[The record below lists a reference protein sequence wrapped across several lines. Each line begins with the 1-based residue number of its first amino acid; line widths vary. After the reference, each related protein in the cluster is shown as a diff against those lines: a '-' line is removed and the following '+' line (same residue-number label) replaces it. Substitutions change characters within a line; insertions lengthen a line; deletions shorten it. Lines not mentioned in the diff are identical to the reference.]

1 MQKKDEMISVLFKG
15 TEFEKSCLEQPLKV
29 NLKIGLKKKRQ
40 RGRAEANLWIEMK
53 F

>member
-29 NLKIGLKKKRQ
+29 NLKIRLKKKKGKEVELRPIY
-40 RGRAEANLWIEMK
+40 GLK
-53 F
+53 